1 MEGVLK
7 SLRALKGTEK
17 KEAAGEEQFS
27 VKLSKDIAE
36 VTSRLTD
43 LRNNFNNTDNEDLI
57 EAMIYEELSLKARY
71 SYLIRLAK
79 EHNITNDKGILS

>member
-7 SLRALKGTEK
+7 SLLALTGLEK

-27 VKLSKDIAE
+27 AKLSADIAE
-36 VTSRLTD
+36 VTHRLAD
-43 LRNNFNNTDNEDLI
+43 LRNNFNNTDNEDLL
-57 EAMIYEELSLKARY
+57 EAMIYDELSLKARY

-79 EHNITNDKGILS
+79 ERNITNDKGILS